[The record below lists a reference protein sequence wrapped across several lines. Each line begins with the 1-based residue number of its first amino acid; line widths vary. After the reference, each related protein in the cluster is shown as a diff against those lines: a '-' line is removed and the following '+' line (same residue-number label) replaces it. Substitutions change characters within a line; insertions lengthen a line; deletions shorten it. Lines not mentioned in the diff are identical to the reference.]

1 MEFDRDL
8 RARQEVR
15 LLAQQAQLA
24 FEGLQK
30 LDQSGLD
37 RITEALSRAGALHA
51 AELAREACA
60 ETGFGNERDK
70 TEKNRFA
77 AVRVFG
83 AIRGLRTVGI
93 LRRDDER
100 RVWDVGVPV
109 GVIAG
114 IVPST
119 NPTSTVIYK
128 SLIALK
134 AGSPIVFSPHPHAV
148 RCTLHAARLMA
159 EAAEAAGCPKG
170 AISCLTMPSLDAV
183 QELLHAPQVRLIL
196 ATGGGA
202 MVRAAYS
209 SGKPAIGVGAGNG
222 PAYIHRS
229 ADIPRAVRD
238 ILRSKTFDNG
248 TVCASEQSV
257 IVERCCEARVREE
270 FRKQGCYFLNT
281 EEAGRVAR
289 LLLRPDG
296 TINPK
301 VVGRTACAVAR
312 MAGVTVPEST
322 PVLLANETEAGP
334 ARPYSRE
341 KLCPILAFFVEEDE
355 DTILRRIC
363 EVLAGEGAGHTFVL
377 HAKDEAVVRRFAL
390 TVPVSRFLVNVPA
403 SLGGIGAETAL
414 FPALTLGCGAVGGSS
429 SSNNIGPLD
438 LINLRRV
445 AWGSEKPEPQPE
457 APPSAYRTPDG
468 AAFAEKPEHMTHLR
482 DNILVPKTHPRIAFR
497 GGIDTLEAELLLC
510 AQAADGPLRQTLCA
524 MLDFV
529 RSLIRADVLDEPVQ
543 AVRFLGL
550 DGDGLREHSHH
561 PEREEGQPH
570 FLPAPEDPPILLRLN
585 RLRTAVRQTELLACH
600 AFSRPDGTLARP
612 DLVKALNRLSSL
624 CWILMIRVK
633 RGGQV

>member
-51 AELAREACA
+51 TELAREACA

-445 AWGSEKPEPQPE
+445 AWGSEKPEPPQPE
-457 APPSAYRTPDG
+457 PQPEPDSALIARLT
-468 AAFAEKPEHMTHLR
+468 EEILKKLR
-482 DNILVPKTHPRIAFR
+482 
-497 GGIDTLEAELLLC
+497 
-510 AQAADGPLRQTLCA
+510 
-524 MLDFV
+524 
-529 RSLIRADVLDEPVQ
+529 
-543 AVRFLGL
+543 
-550 DGDGLREHSHH
+550 
-561 PEREEGQPH
+561 
-570 FLPAPEDPPILLRLN
+570 
-585 RLRTAVRQTELLACH
+585 
-600 AFSRPDGTLARP
+600 
-612 DLVKALNRLSSL
+612 
-624 CWILMIRVK
+624 
-633 RGGQV
+633 